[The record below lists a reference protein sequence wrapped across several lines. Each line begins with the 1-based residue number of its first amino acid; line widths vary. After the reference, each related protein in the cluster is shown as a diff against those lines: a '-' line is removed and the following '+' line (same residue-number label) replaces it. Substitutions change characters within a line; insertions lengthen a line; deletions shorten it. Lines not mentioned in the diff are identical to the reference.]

1 MCRHSLAVFLAVLGI
16 ASLSAAKSNK
26 KQLLPDYVLRAQTV
40 LVVINPEAGEPVTNP
55 AANRTAQENVEK
67 ALTHWGRFRLVME
80 AQTADLIIAVSKGH
94 ASGPTIHNAPSDS
107 RPVIIQPSDGGIRI
121 GGQQGRQPGPGLG
134 GGPPDRGPQI
144 GNEAS
149 PSEDRFE
156 IYRGGVDQPL
166 DSAPVWRYMAKGAL
180 EAPRV
185 IAVEQFRKAVTES
198 EKQHQQKP

>member
-1 MCRHSLAVFLAVLGI
+1 
-16 ASLSAAKSNK
+16 
-26 KQLLPDYVLRAQTV
+26 
-40 LVVINPEAGEPVTNP
+40 
-55 AANRTAQENVEK
+55 
-67 ALTHWGRFRLVME
+67 
-80 AQTADLIIAVSKGH
+80 
-94 ASGPTIHNAPSDS
+94 
-107 RPVIIQPSDGGIRI
+107 VIIQPSDGGIRI

-144 GNEAS
+144 GNEAGS
-149 PSEDRFE
+149 SEDRFE